1 MYYEDKPEESPYNKF
16 RTYKIQKGDTLASVA
31 QDLGVEADELRWYH
45 NMYCEIQDLIE
56 ADFKSYSQFLILAP
70 EKYIEERKE
79 KEEKNAQKVSLG
91 SDYTLPFVADKINN
105 DFHVNYTTVFGDA
118 VDTIEMKVS
127 VKWLATDRNNYHLF
141 EIEKGSIYVNN
152 SIPDT
157 IMDELAAKTAAV
169 LYPLKIVVDES
180 GKWVDIYNYSE
191 IESRWKDTKEEVL
204 DYFEGEVAENYIE
217 YSEYALENSETLFNS
232 LASDYFLR
240 AFFNGI
246 YVGYTS
252 NYSFQKEVFFP
263 LEKEEESKFAVQ
275 QKIDSILDDS
285 NLVKV
290 EQKGDFVD
298 SGGETSFGF
307 DPWKGKFNASYFLD
321 EHSYC
326 IEKIDLE
333 CSIEYDEPIK
343 VIIQIES
350 LKKEENQK

>member
-1 MYYEDKPEESPYNKF
+1 MYYEDKPEESPYGKF
-16 RTYKIQKGDTLASVA
+16 RTYKIKKGDTLASVA
-31 QDLGVEADELRWYH
+31 RDLGVEADELRWYH

-79 KEEKNAQKVSLG
+79 KEEKKAQKVTLASNHI
-91 SDYTLPFVADKINN
+91 LPFVADRINK
-105 DFHVNYTTVFGDA
+105 DYKVQYTTVFGDQ
-118 VDTIEMKVS
+118 VDTIEMEVS
-127 VKWLATDRNNYHLF
+127 VKWLATDKNSFHLF
-141 EIEKGSIYVNN
+141 EINKGSIYVNN
-152 SIPDT
+152 IIPDT

-180 GKWVDIYNYSE
+180 GKWVGIYNYDE
-191 IESRWKDTKEEVL
+191 IENRWKETKEEVL

-217 YSEYALENSETLFNS
+217 HTEYALENSEALFDS

-252 NYSFQKEVFFP
+252 NYSFQNEVFFP
-263 LEKEEESKFAVQ
+263 LEKDEESKFAVQ
-275 QKIDSILDDS
+275 QKIDSILDES
-285 NLVKV
+285 NFVKV
-290 EQKGDFVD
+290 EQKGDYVD
-298 SGGETSFGF
+298 SGGEASFGF
-307 DPWKGKFNASYFLD
+307 DPWKGKINTSYFLD

-326 IEKIDLE
+326 IEKINLE
-333 CSIEYDEPIK
+333 CNIEYDEPIK

-350 LKKEENQK
+350 LKNEETQN

>member
-1 MYYEDKPEESPYNKF
+1 MYYEDKPEGSPYDKF
-16 RTYKIQKGDTLASVA
+16 RTYKIKKGDTLESVA
-31 QDLGVEADELRWYH
+31 RDLGLEADELRWYH
-45 NMYCEIQDLIE
+45 NMYCEIPDLIE

-79 KEEKNAQKVSLG
+79 KEEKKTQKVSLG
-91 SDYTLPFVADKINN
+91 SNYTLPFVADKIHN
-105 DFHVNYTTVFGDA
+105 DYQVSYTTVFGDA
-118 VDTIEMKVS
+118 VDTIEMKAS

-141 EIEKGSIYVNN
+141 EINKGSIYVNN

-169 LYPLKIVVDES
+169 LYPLKIVVNES
-180 GKWVDIYNYSE
+180 GKWVDIYNYDE
-191 IESRWKDTKEEVL
+191 IENRWKDTKEEVL

-217 YSEYALENSETLFNS
+217 HTEYALENSEALLNS

-240 AFFNGI
+240 AFFSGI

-252 NYSFQKEVFFP
+252 NYSFQNEVFFP
-263 LEKEEESKFAVQ
+263 LEKDEESKFAVE
-275 QKIDSILDDS
+275 QKIDSILDES

-290 EQKGDFVD
+290 EQKGDYID
-298 SGGETSFGF
+298 SGSEASFGF

-333 CSIEYDEPIK
+333 CNIEYDEPIK
-343 VIIQIES
+343 VIVQIES
-350 LKKEENQK
+350 LKKEETQN